1 MPEPVIDVSKH
12 WVTTTFKRSVV
23 EFEIE
28 SETSQVWDTPRT
40 TAQVLDT
47 DRTSTPKVISD
58 SMLQRIAANLEDLTA
73 QVTAQATPEVT
84 PEVTPQVAARV
95 TARVAARVV
104 CLVSC
109 KSPMTKTDKG
119 QALRYL

>member
-1 MPEPVIDVSKH
+1 MRLRQLCQEHKVPEPVIDVSEH
-12 WVTTTFKRSVV
+12 WVPTTFKRPVV

-28 SETSQVWDTPRT
+28 SETSQVRDTPRT

-84 PEVTPQVAARV
+84 PEVAARV

-109 KSPMTKTDKG
+109 
-119 QALRYL
+119 